1 VNSLR
6 GFESHL
12 LRPLVLFLNSSNRAF
27 FKETMKCITCK
38 IGDLQ
43 AETTSIMLEQ
53 DTTTVVFK
61 NVPADVCQ
69 TCGEPYIDAAIT
81 RQLLHAVEDAA
92 RIGVQVDV
100 RPFEAA

>member
-1 VNSLR
+1 
-6 GFESHL
+6 
-12 LRPLVLFLNSSNRAF
+12 
-27 FKETMKCITCK
+27 MKCITCK

-43 AETTSIMLEQ
+43 PGTTTITLEQ

-69 TCGEPYIDAAIT
+69 TCGEPYIDAEIT
-81 RQLLHAVEDAA
+81 RQLLHTVEEAA

-100 RPFEAA
+100 RQFDAA